1 MMIKQHYIFSII
13 LFFPLLFIQT
23 TIIPF
28 LAIGT
33 VIPDLILILL
43 VYYSIT
49 RGQIYG
55 SVLGFIYGFLFDII
69 TGSLLGSTMIAKT
82 LAGFTA
88 GYFSSENKKDQY
100 LVANNFALI
109 VLISSLIDST
119 VSGFFSTI
127 NFTSSIL
134 IIFFQLALMP
144 SIYTAAIALMGMI
157 FYPKRKMF

>member
-1 MMIKQHYIFSII
+1 MIKQHYIFSLI

-28 LAIGT
+28 IAIDN

-43 VYYSIT
+43 VFYSISQ
-49 RGQIYG
+49 GQIYG

-69 TGSLLGSTMIAKT
+69 TGSLLGSAMIAKT

-100 LVANNFALI
+100 LVSYNFALI
-109 VLISSLIDST
+109 VLLSSLIDST
-119 VSGFFSTI
+119 VNAFFSSI
-127 NFTSSIL
+127 NFTANIFM
-134 IIFFQLALMP
+134 IFFQHALLP
-144 SIYTAAIALMGMI
+144 SIYSASIALMAMI

>member
-1 MMIKQHYIFSII
+1 MIRSHHIISII

-28 LAIGT
+28 IAIDT

-49 RGQIYG
+49 QGQIYG
-55 SVLGFIYGFLFDII
+55 SVLGFVYGFLIDII
-69 TGSLLGSTMIAKT
+69 TGTTLGSAMIAKT

-100 LVANNFALI
+100 FPNLFIYIIYL
-109 VLISSLIDST
+109 S
-119 VSGFFSTI
+119 FF
-127 NFTSSIL
+127 L
-134 IIFFQLALMP
+134 IIFNS
-144 SIYTAAIALMGMI
+144 SITFII
-157 FYPKRKMF
+157 NI